1 MQRISFAPVL
11 SATLSRDSCW
21 ITSTPDFSRRFSFEP
36 GGFDPQSLGGDCHL
50 PGTASAAR
58 CAAAVRPLLGLLKDL
73 HDTPA
78 LRGGQRAGLH
88 QPDPVADATGV
99 GLVVRLV
106 LRRTADDLAVQS
118 VLDAVLDGDH
128 SGLVH
133 LVADHE
139 TLADLAVAPRL
150 LRLLV
155 THRCTPP
162 RAPRRTR
169 RCRAPAPASRCRCG
183 RSPASLRAAD
193 RGSPAGP
200 SPPGSGG

>member
-21 ITSTPDFSRRFSFEP
+21 ITSTPVSLAGSLSSLADSI
-36 GGFDPQSLGGDCHL
+36 PQSLGGDCQL
-50 PGTASAAR
+50 F
-58 CAAAVRPLLGLLKDL
+58 GLLKDL
-73 HDTPA
+73 HDAPA

-106 LRRTADDLAVQS
+106 LRRTADDLAVQG
-118 VLDAVLDGDH
+118 VLDAVLDGDND
-128 SGLVH
+128 GLVH
-133 LVADHE
+133 LVADHQ
-139 TLADLAVAPRL
+139 TLTNLAVAPRL
-150 LRLLV
+150 RLALLL
-155 THRCTPP
+155 THRWTPP

-183 RSPASLRAAD
+183 RSPASLRAAV
-193 RGSPAGP
+193 RESRAGR